1 MVTYKK
7 GNVAS
12 AEKTAAAGKTAAA
25 AVNREE
31 LMKRIQE
38 VQFTM
43 IDLML
48 YLDTHPCDSFAVERY
63 NMAAEELHDL
73 QMLYSEKFG
82 PIMWGSINEGDTWLW
97 AEEDFPWDY

>member
-1 MVTYKK
+1 VVTYKK
-7 GNVAS
+7 ENVAS
-12 AEKTAAAGKTAAA
+12 TENIASV
-25 AVNREE
+25 AVSKEA

-48 YLDTHPCDSFAVERY
+48 YLDTHPCDNFAIERY

-73 QMLYSEKFG
+73 QVLYSEKFG